1 MAQINREQQRAE
13 LHKTIWNIANDLR
26 GSVDGWDFKQYVLG
40 FLFYRYI
47 SENFTNYLNS
57 NEHKSGIKDFD
68 YAKLTDEDVKQI
80 PENEIETIINNK
92 GFFIWPSQLF
102 CNVRKNAKDNENLN
116 WIVPCNYTFMTF
128 PYNNLLYAVYQ
139 DGMLLRL
146 DVFDIEDGFKMLYS
160 LETSSNEIISNRMY
174 CIEELLCGGVDD
186 TITELKKRLI
196 KKDNIVNL
204 VCFPHY
210 TEDVFYSGSDYCP
223 EDNYTIEDS
232 LRDAFDD
239 EPETMWG
246 IRD

>member
-1 MAQINREQQRAE
+1 MLGKKQFTPYYEQACFIDKRHYLA
-13 LHKTIWNIANDLR
+13 
-26 GSVDGWDFKQYVLG
+26 YVEG
-40 FLFYRYI
+40 NVGVVEI
-47 SENFTNYLNS
+47 S
-57 NEHKSGIKDFD
+57 D
-68 YAKLTDEDVKQI
+68 
-80 PENEIETIINNK
+80 
-92 GFFIWPSQLF
+92 
-102 CNVRKNAKDNENLN
+102 KDNENLN

-239 EPETMWG
+239 EPEAMWG